1 MNHAPASRPQLFG
14 FAGQMGVLALAG
26 GAPAML
32 AANFWVW
39 QQTWLIYPKLLL
51 CLLLSLAWLGAARTI
66 YKRAEFHL
74 QTIGNLVEGIAG
86 GDYSHRLRRA
96 GPDDLLGLQINQLVD
111 GLHRQRLQAKEAMSL
126 VNSVMQGIDVA
137 IFAFDAQ
144 GHLQLANPCA
154 LSLLGQPG
162 SAVIGRLAAD
172 LGLAELLNADTG
184 QLSQHVFPGAA
195 GLWQLRRQHYAV
207 ESAAE
212 SAVEGREHTLLFV
225 TDLKQVL
232 RGEEMQAWRRLLRVL
247 SHEVNNSLVPISSLS
262 DTLRKSLASIHSKQV
277 DANNEEEL
285 ADLDEGLSLI
295 RERAIHLAEFVRR
308 YAQLAR
314 LPEPHKRVFD
324 LAGLLRRLPTML
336 PQAQLQ
342 LSLEAQDSPAGEAQQ
357 VTLLP
362 PELEIPFFGDPVQIE
377 QLLINLLKNGIE
389 ADGAPLELRC
399 HLQPLRLTVLDEGT
413 GLANPDNLFVPFYS
427 TKPDGGGIGLL
438 LSRQIAEAHQGSLI
452 LQARGTARGCAAIL
466 SFGNTHQAA
475 LAGQQAS
482 D

>member
-1 MNHAPASRPQLFG
+1 
-14 FAGQMGVLALAG
+14 MGLLALAG

-39 QQTWLIYPKLLL
+39 QQNWLIYPKLLL
-51 CLLLSLAWLGAARTI
+51 CLLLSLAWLGAARAI

-126 VNSVMQGIDVA
+126 VDSVMQGIDVA

-162 SAVIGRLAAD
+162 SAVIGRSAAD
-172 LGLAELLNADTG
+172 LGLAELLSADTG

-195 GLWQLRRQHYAV
+195 GLWQLRRLHYAV
-207 ESAAE
+207 EG
-212 SAVEGREHTLLFV
+212 AVDGREHTLLFV

-262 DTLRKSLASIHSKQV
+262 DTLRKCLASMHSKQV
-277 DANNEEEL
+277 DARHEEEL

-295 RERAIHLAEFVRR
+295 HERAIHLAEFVRR

-336 PQAQLQ
+336 PQARLQ
-342 LSLEAQDSPAGEAQQ
+342 LSLEANNSPADEAPQAAS
-357 VTLLP
+357 LP

-399 HLQPLRLTVLDEGT
+399 HLQPLRLTVLDQGT

-427 TKPDGGGIGLL
+427 TKPDGTGIGLL

-452 LQARGTARGCAAIL
+452 LQARRDGSEGMARGCAAIL
-466 SFGNTHQAA
+466 SFGNSPQAEQR
-475 LAGQQAS
+475 GRT
-482 D
+482 